1 MHYSNEEITKRAD
14 KQLRQSEECQRRI
27 LETVDFAKRQW
38 VIQNLERI
46 IAEQHADITD
56 EEFQQLVENSL
67 QFMNEQEAR
76 SNIVVN
82 EITLGGC

>member
-1 MHYSNEEITKRAD
+1 MNYSNEEITKRAN
-14 KQLRQSEECQRRI
+14 KHLRQSEECQRRI

-46 IAEQHADITD
+46 IAEQKADITN

-67 QFMNEQEAR
+67 QFMNEQEMQR
-76 SNIVVN
+76 NIVVN